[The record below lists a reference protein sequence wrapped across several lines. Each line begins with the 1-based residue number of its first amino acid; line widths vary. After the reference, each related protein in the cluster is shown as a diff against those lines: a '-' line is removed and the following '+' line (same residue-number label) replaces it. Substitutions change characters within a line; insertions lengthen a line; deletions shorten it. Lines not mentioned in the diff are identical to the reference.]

1 MCSDGCRNFLTD
13 ATRLFHPGRANRK
26 RGEVIIVNNYC
37 AAIIFCLWH
46 GGWIG
51 NVDTLCWSEPLKWN
65 SGAPLECTMLE
76 DIKGV
81 VLLNLMD
88 VGRSLLSYFF
98 REISFSTMIHL
109 STIRS
114 TFLSLLSTNLFQ
126 RNRKLNKYLRISLIK
141 FSSLLILIN
150 NTNSVALKIPF
161 YQNRAKQDLS
171 TYPHL
176 FQRNRKLKSYHEY
189 L

>member
-1 MCSDGCRNFLTD
+1 MRPSLENFLSKFLKIYKPGDESMCSDGCRNFLTD

-109 STIRS
+109 GN
-114 TFLSLLSTNLFQ
+114 TFNIFIPSLDEFVPK
-126 RNRKLNKYLRISLIK
+126 KLN
-141 FSSLLILIN
+141 
-150 NTNSVALKIPF
+150 
-161 YQNRAKQDLS
+161 
-171 TYPHL
+171 
-176 FQRNRKLKSYHEY
+176 KSYHEY